1 MAEDGKKDA
10 LRDTD
15 IAIIDALKILVEA
28 MIASGTVSP
37 DYIQRLFSRQRDGY
51 IAKEM
56 PDAAVVMEV
65 LRTFADATRRNT
77 PSEAIRRALDE
88 PPQGRA

>member
-1 MAEDGKKDA
+1 MAEEGSKDT

-15 IAIIDALKILVEA
+15 IAVIDALKTLVEA
-28 MIASGTVSP
+28 MIASGTVSA
-37 DYIQRLFSRQRDGY
+37 DHIQRMFSRQRDGY

-65 LRTFADATRRNT
+65 LRTFADATRRT
-77 PSEAIRRALDE
+77 APSDAIRRALDE